1 MSDNA
6 FKKNSFGEVIKDGNA
21 IKSVNT
27 KRLNKSLRDR
37 VSILP
42 SEDVDQFTPMQWP
55 IMDNGKK
62 PSTNAL
68 GFPINT
74 WFQEEQLKAIEEDK
88 RLQQVSN
95 EFALEDEE
103 EQEKQEKKEDKEL
116 TVEEIALLKEKAYEE
131 GFEEGKRD
139 GHKEGLAQGIE
150 EGKLNG
156 IEQGK
161 TQGYQEG
168 FEKGLYEGHQDG
180 FIKGQE
186 DGINN
191 ASDMMNE
198 QIARLSNI
206 IAMLSN
212 PMRAVNK
219 DVTDQLVYL
228 VSRLASVII
237 KREVSND
244 LAFLQNSITEALSV
258 LPNAQKGAT
267 VYLNEDDY
275 ALVQTR
281 IGQDFINDN
290 KLNLQIKDD
299 LNLGDVEVSNDISS
313 VDWRVNDRIDN
324 ILSKFLI
331 NASDPVDSALTE
343 HIDTLPDYNEVPVKS
358 LAPRPNLF
366 DVEDKIAHNLGFDE
380 EQNNFQE
387 ENSEAQEAVNDITE
401 NEDEENLF
409 SDIKN
414 NPFDEEVQEEPSA
427 NTEEIPQNS

>member
-1 MSDNA
+1 MSDNS
-6 FKKNSFGEVIKDGNA
+6 FKKNSFGEIIKDGNA
-21 IKSVNT
+21 IKSVST
-27 KRLNKSLRDR
+27 KRLNKSLKDR

-88 RLQQVSN
+88 RLQQVSS
-95 EFALEDEE
+95 ELALEDEE
-103 EQEKQEKKEDKEL
+103 LLKAQKEENKAP
-116 TVEEIALLKEKAYEE
+116 TVEEIALMKETAYEE
-131 GFEEGKRD
+131 GLEEGKKD
-139 GHKEGLAQGIE
+139 GYKEGLSQGIE
-150 EGKLNG
+150 AGKLEG

-161 TQGYQEG
+161 AQGYQEG

-191 ASDMMNE
+191 ASEMMNE

-206 IAMLSN
+206 IDMLSN
-212 PMRAVNK
+212 PMRSINK

-237 KREVSND
+237 KREVVND
-244 LAFLQNSITEALSV
+244 ANLLQNSITEALSV
-258 LPNAQKGAT
+258 LPNSQKGAT

-281 IGQDFINDN
+281 IGQDFINEH
-290 KLNLQIKDD
+290 KLNIQVKDD

-324 ILSKFLI
+324 LLSKFLM
-331 NASDPVDSALTE
+331 NASGPVDSALTE
-343 HIDTLPDYNEVPVKS
+343 HIDSLPEYNEVPLKS

-366 DVEDKIAHNLGFDE
+366 DVEDKIAHNLGLDE
-380 EQNNFQE
+380 EQANLETESAVAQE
-387 ENSEAQEAVNDITE
+387 ENEYVE
-401 NEDEENLF
+401 NNEEEENLF
-409 SDIKN
+409 SGITN
-414 NPFDEEVQEEPSA
+414 NPFDEDVADAPSENA
-427 NTEEIPQNS
+427 EEIPQN